1 MIERVEQFLLNI
13 NADTSVM
20 ARMNKC
26 IEENGEL
33 IDAFMSNDAVSLLKE
48 AADRI
53 ITGYALLL
61 SLGGTEETV
70 IAKMSEVE
78 SRPEYQGVRG

>member
-1 MIERVEQFLLNI
+1 MIEKVAQFLLNI
-13 NADTSVM
+13 RADTSVM
-20 ARMNKC
+20 ARMEKC
-26 IEENGEL
+26 IEENEEL
-33 IDAFMSNDAVSLLKE
+33 VDAFMSNNDDALIKE

-61 SLGGTEETV
+61 SLGGSEETV

>member
-1 MIERVEQFLLNI
+1 MIERVAQFLLNI
-13 NADTSVM
+13 NADTSVI
-20 ARMNKC
+20 ARMDKC
-26 IEENGEL
+26 IEEDEEL
-33 IDAFMSNDAVSLLKE
+33 IDAFMADDGASLIKE

-70 IAKMSEVE
+70 IAKMADVE